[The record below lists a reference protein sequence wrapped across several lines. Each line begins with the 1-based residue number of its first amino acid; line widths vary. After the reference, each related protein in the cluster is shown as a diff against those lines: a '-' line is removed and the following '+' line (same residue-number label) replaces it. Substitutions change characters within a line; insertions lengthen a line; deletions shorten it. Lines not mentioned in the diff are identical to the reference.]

1 MNFFSRLRFAAKT
14 FVHADRLRGL
24 DQVVEE
30 LRLSRQQLLH
40 SRNTLRALFD
50 SSPTSIYIV
59 DRGYVL
65 VAINRGRAD
74 LAGETP
80 QRLVGKSCHQALFER
95 AQVCPGCQVGETLS
109 NGQHTRRIERRQKL
123 AGETA
128 ELEISTYPIFGEAG
142 GVVQA
147 FLFEEDVTE
156 RRQLEASLVQAE
168 KMAAVGQLAAGVAH
182 EINNPL
188 TAILANAQLLQRD
201 LPPDDRDQRDMA
213 GTIIHAA
220 ERASQAVRDLLDFS
234 RPERDELAATDVND
248 TVRRTLILIRHELL
262 AMSIDLIFDPEED
275 LPAVNGN
282 RDQLQSLW
290 LNLIINAKQAI
301 EPRRGEIRITTRRA
315 GGAAQVIISDTGQG
329 ILPEQ
334 LPHIFEPF
342 YTTKEPDRGT
352 GLGLS
357 ICHRIVSQHGGQIQV
372 NSEPGAGTQFTVT
385 LPLSF
390 PITGSK

>member
-1 MNFFSRLRFAAKT
+1 MNFFARLRFAAKT
-14 FVHADRLRGL
+14 FFDADHLRGL

-30 LRLSRQQLLH
+30 LRINRQQLLH

-59 DRGYVL
+59 DRDYTL
-65 VAINRGRAD
+65 VAINRSRAD
-74 LAGETP
+74 LAGEPP
-80 QRLVGKSCHQALFER
+80 QKLVGRRCHQALFD
-95 AQVCPGCQVGETLS
+95 QDKICQGCLVGETLS
-109 NGQHTRRIERRQKL
+109 DGRHTRRIERRRNPTR
-123 AGETA
+123 ETA
-128 ELEISTYPIFGEAG
+128 ELEISTYPIFDEAG

-188 TAILANAQLLQRD
+188 TAILANAQLLQRE
-201 LPPDDRDQRDMA
+201 LPPDDLDQGDMA
-213 GTIIHAA
+213 ETIIQAA
-220 ERASQAVRDLLDFS
+220 ERASQSVRNLLDFS
-234 RPERDELAATDVND
+234 RPEHAELTPTDLND
-248 TVRRTLILIRHELL
+248 TIRRTLILIRHELL
-262 AMSIDLIFDPEED
+262 AMSIDLTFDPDED
-275 LPAVNGN
+275 LPPVNGN

-290 LNLIINAKQAI
+290 LNLIVNAKQAI
-301 EPRRGEIRITTRRA
+301 EPRQGEIRITSRRTGDA
-315 GGAAQVIISDTGQG
+315 VRVTIDDTGHG
-329 ILPEQ
+329 IQPDQ
-334 LPHIFEPF
+334 LAHIFEPF

-357 ICHRIVSQHGGQIQV
+357 ICHRIVTQHGGQIQV
-372 NSEPGAGTQFTVT
+372 SSQPGTGTQFTVT

-390 PITGSK
+390 PALR